1 MSDIPEAD
9 AFEQRIP
16 VEPDSE
22 DSEPHLDP
30 EVPEADAIEQSRVVD
45 LDEDDFPR

>member
-9 AFEQRIP
+9 AIEQRIALQ
-16 VEPDSE
+16 PDTE
-22 DSEPHLDP
+22 EADPELDP